1 MDKVDSKQEQ
11 MGNVNTEVEI
21 LRKYQKE
28 ILKVRNTITEIR
40 NPLFEVI
47 RWDTAAD
54 RIAGLTIYQ

>member
-1 MDKVDSKQEQ
+1 MDKVHSKQEQ